1 MLKVLV
7 EDASDLIDPPSTLF
21 CSLEYQ
27 GVKLATK
34 HAVVRDQSYAK
45 FHEEAEFNI
54 SKSGNLRVKL
64 CTLNDK
70 TSILPQKVSWV
81 IGNITMSHAIYNT
94 IYNMSHIRV
103 RLWFLGI

>member
-70 TSILPQKVSWV
+70 TSILPQKVSLD
-81 IGNITMSHAIYNT
+81 SQIYVDT
-94 IYNMSHIRV
+94 VFDIKRATYSR
-103 RLWFLGI
+103 

>member
-34 HAVVRDQSYAK
+34 HAVVRDQGYAK

-54 SKSGNLRVKL
+54 TKSGNLRVKL

-70 TSILPQKVSWV
+70 TSILPQKVSLRKL
-81 IGNITMSHAIYNT
+81 IKCC
-94 IYNMSHIRV
+94 
-103 RLWFLGI
+103 RLAAACKLQPYLLTYII

>member
-81 IGNITMSHAIYNT
+81 IGNIIMSRAVCHIPYT
-94 IYNMSHIRV
+94 IYDIRYIICNI
-103 RLWFLGI
+103 FE